1 MERVE
6 RMKLILNAFKSVT
19 EMQEEYDKMEI
30 ENRKNSLKIRGRI
43 DKKRQKFSDRKKKRV
58 KYFENI

>member
-1 MERVE
+1 
-6 RMKLILNAFKSVT
+6 MKLILNAFKSVT